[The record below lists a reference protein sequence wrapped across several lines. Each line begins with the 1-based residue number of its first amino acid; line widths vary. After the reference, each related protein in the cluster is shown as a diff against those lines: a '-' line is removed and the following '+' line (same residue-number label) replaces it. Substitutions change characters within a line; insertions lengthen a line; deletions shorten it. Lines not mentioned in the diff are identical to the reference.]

1 MNSAEMTPDVH
12 LFVFHAFLLRL
23 QSGTNA
29 RHSDLA
35 GILWSDVSEI
45 EGASECKYAVKLRQI
60 KLLGSHPREFWCND
74 AITSALAGYW
84 VSSHSPTV
92 CSENSENIYLFP
104 KVGVALALDFKHQ
117 MTYECHNNACKLC
130 AGTIGLQVSPE
141 FKDNLGCKAVK
152 RGNAATVAAA
162 LQRYLT

>member
-1 MNSAEMTPDVH
+1 MNSAEMAPDVH

-29 RHSDLA
+29 RHADLA
-35 GILWSDVSEI
+35 EILWSDVSQV
-45 EGASECKYAVKLRQI
+45 EGTSESTYAVKLRQI

-84 VSSHSPTV
+84 ISCHSPTIGHGT
-92 CSENSENIYLFP
+92 SENIYLFP
-104 KVGVALALDFKHQ
+104 RVCVGMTFDFKQ
-117 MTYECHNNACKLC
+117 KMTYECHNNACKLC
-130 AGTIGLQVSPE
+130 AETIGLQVSAE
-141 FKDNLGCKAVK
+141 FKDNLSCKSVK

-162 LQRYLT
+162 LQSYLT